1 MTNTLSVPLGDYPV
15 TFRLPRSGTRDPY
28 FGLTRSAFYELER
41 QGKVKLTRL
50 VRRGNER
57 GITLVPFRA
66 VARLLTVT
74 HKEKRLDSYE

>member
-1 MTNTLSVPLGDYPV
+1 MNTLCIPLGDYPV

-28 FGLTRSAFYELER
+28 FGLTRSAFYDLER

-57 GITLVPFRA
+57 GITLVPFTA
-66 VARLLTVT
+66 VARLLVMT
-74 HKEKRLDSYE
+74 HQEGNTYE